1 MGICMKQNNRPA
13 DLKRVRSLDLVFR
26 FSKIIGW
33 WKRLFWLRMLFP
45 SIQFVVLALCIKIST
60 VALFIG
66 AFLAFLCYH
75 IFSHYFS
82 ETDQIQNYTLFH
94 FIAAMYTIGE
104 LLLSISLFNFASA
117 GIIIFSL
124 SVGLS
129 LAYWIYHFD
138 DFYSQLITY
147 QQMALSALSRPH
159 TYQKWLTVLVSM
171 LLLTFVASLLISAQW
186 IPTTIYFLSILLQV
200 TLVSAK
206 KGQGINQAWNT
217 WLEGKGLK
225 AAFESFKQSYGRQ
238 QAWQAFGLWNTMYFL
253 LFQFFSL
260 VGMPWLNLSGFSIIL
275 PVTIAVYSVWVS
287 EIIFESDLNP
297 IAHNVKPLF
306 EMNSMSSFKEQNSLV
321 NNELNITLDRP
332 MSSSTL
338 ADKQV
343 DAAVSKAPNDSSS
356 AISPMH
362 KIDSQ

>member
-1 MGICMKQNNRPA
+1 MKNDRPV
-13 DLKRVRSLDLVFR
+13 DLKRARSFDLVFR
-26 FSKIIGW
+26 FSNIIGW
-33 WKRLFWLRMLFP
+33 WKRLFWLRILFP
-45 SIQFVVLALCIKIST
+45 SIQFVVLALCIKVST

-75 IFSHYFS
+75 RFADYFS
-82 ETDQIQNYTLFH
+82 ETDKIQNYTLFH

-138 DFYSQLITY
+138 DFYSQLLAY
-147 QQMALSALSRPH
+147 QQVALTALARPH

-171 LLLTFVASLLISAQW
+171 SLLTFAASLLVSAQW
-186 IPTTIYFLSILLQV
+186 LPTTIYFLSVLMQV

-206 KGQGINQAWNT
+206 KGQGLNQAWNT

-238 QAWQAFGLWNTMYFL
+238 QAWEAFGLWNTMYFL

-260 VGMPWLNLSGFSIIL
+260 VGMPWLSLSGFSIIL
-275 PVTIAVYSVWVS
+275 PVTIAVFSVWVS
-287 EIIFESDLNP
+287 EIIVESDLNP
-297 IAHNVKPLF
+297 ITHNVKPSF
-306 EMNSMSSFKEQNSLV
+306 EMNHTPCVKEQKSVV
-321 NNELNITLDRP
+321 NKEFNITLGKP
-332 MSSSTL
+332 ISSSTL
-338 ADKQV
+338 DGKQV
-343 DAAVSKAPNDSSS
+343 DAAVSKAPNDSSL
-356 AISPMH
+356 AKSPIH